1 VILGGANKISGGAPP
16 SYVPVI
22 MGLACSS
29 SVPYVPSMAGG
40 GLVGVMDDCVVV
52 DVMTTRKQESVEK
65 SNSVCTSP
73 TAAVAGVPFFSR
85 EG

>member
-1 VILGGANKISGGAPP
+1 
-16 SYVPVI
+16 
-22 MGLACSS
+22 
-29 SVPYVPSMAGG
+29 MAGG